1 MKALNTRQIA
11 LSGVLAAFSAVTQ
24 LVHLGYQS
32 PQWGMWIDVVAVSWF
47 IAFFL
52 MGFKPSLLVALISG
66 LVITLFSPDTWLG
79 AVMKLLAT
87 SPLLISL
94 YLWTIIRKKNN
105 NIYMNIT
112 SLIFPLLAGLI
123 IRSVIIIPVNYYF
136 AIPIWTGMTS
146 SQAILAIPWYII
158 ALFNTVQGILDI
170 TLAWIMVFRFR
181 LNKFS
186 ELET

>member
-1 MKALNTRQIA
+1 
-11 LSGVLAAFSAVTQ
+11 
-24 LVHLGYQS
+24 
-32 PQWGMWIDVVAVSWF
+32 
-47 IAFFL
+47 
-52 MGFKPSLLVALISG
+52 
-66 LVITLFSPDTWLG
+66 
-79 AVMKLLAT
+79 
-87 SPLLISL
+87 
-94 YLWTIIRKKNN
+94 
-105 NIYMNIT
+105 MNIT

-123 IRSVIIIPVNYYF
+123 IRSIIIIPVNYYF